1 MTERMKNSFVIK
13 DDNQNVHWNA
23 DTLHSDTSLMGMGD
37 GTYMEA
43 GAFKG
48 KSPMMDLSP
57 AELGI
62 NMSAYP
68 GMDEFPTDRSAQEA
82 AQIESSNNPFEAP
95 IQQDLTTGGVQFRSE
110 GENVG
115 FISKTQSFIESNS
128 YSLLI
133 GGLLIFSG
141 YYLRGVLKS

>member
-1 MTERMKNSFVIK
+1 MTRAFTARTMVALMLLGALSGLVVA
-13 DDNQNVHWNA
+13 DDAGSGGDAGSSTSTAVYLPASNA
-23 DTLHSDTSLMGMGD
+23 TYYGNLSSTD
-37 GTYMEA
+37 GTDY
-43 GAFKG
+43 F
-48 KSPMMDLSP
+48 
-57 AELGI
+57 GI

-128 YSLLI
+128 NI
-133 GGLLIFSG
+133 VCFS
-141 YYLRGVLKS
+141 